1 MATADEWR
9 DKLSDEQFR
18 VCWQQGTER
27 PFTGAL
33 LHNKAK
39 GSYHC
44 VCCQRLLFQS
54 DCKFDSGCG
63 WPSFSAA
70 VAGALHYLED
80 RSHGMVRTEVRCGGC
95 GAHLGHLFDDG
106 PAPSGQ
112 RYCINSVAMAF
123 TAEGIEE

>member
-1 MATADEWR
+1 MATGDEWR
-9 DKLSDEQFR
+9 GKLSDEQFR

-27 PFTGAL
+27 PFSGAL
-33 LHNKAK
+33 LHNKAQ

-54 DCKFDSGCG
+54 TAKFDSGCG
-63 WPSFSAA
+63 WPSFSDALT
-70 VAGALHYLED
+70 GALQYLDD

-106 PAPSGQ
+106 PAPTGL

-123 TAEGIEE
+123 VEGKAGD